1 MAMATPR
8 SARLILDRRLN
19 DPWLLGWDSQRF
31 WRIVEQ
37 RIGELEQYPP
47 TTRILLADADPV
59 QFLAG
64 FFAACATGHPLFLGH
79 AGWSEPEWETAVR
92 VVQPDLVWSD
102 SLLETRYE
110 RSLSDTESDSQRCTS
125 SDTPPNLPLPRGC
138 AVRRWSSGSPYRRIP
153 YDLSPRQPDWLD
165 EMDAPICIP
174 TGGTSGQ
181 LRFVVH
187 TWDTLLASVQG
198 MQAHF
203 GVDAIHSYCVLPVY
217 HVSGL
222 MQAVRSLVAGGTLA
236 IASPKNLTPIPQDL
250 NPRNTFLSLVPT
262 QLQRLLAQ
270 PSALRDVA
278 QFRAILIGGAP
289 AWPALLNQARQHHL
303 PLAPTYG
310 MTEAASQVATLHPEE
325 FLAGATHVGRSLPHV
340 RLTVVDSEGQRLA
353 EGQIGRLQIQ
363 ADSLAWGDYPGKP
376 WRSRLFLTDDM
387 GVLDAAGHLRI
398 QGRYSNKIITGGE
411 NVYPAEVEA
420 AILATG
426 LVQDVCVLGQP
437 DTTWGEVVTAIY
449 VPRSEAGCE
458 AAIVAVLRSQL
469 SPFKIPKRWIAQ
481 SSLPRNAQGK
491 LNRVA
496 LRQRLI
502 PISETPAMD
511 QSLESPTA

>member
-1 MAMATPR
+1 MAMATPL
-8 SARLILDRRLN
+8 SARSILERRLN
-19 DPWLLGWDSQRF
+19 DPWLLGCDSQRF
-31 WRIVEQ
+31 WRILGQ

-47 TTRILLADADPV
+47 PTRVLLADSDPV

-79 AGWSEPEWETAVR
+79 AGWSTPEWENAVR
-92 VVQPDLVWSD
+92 VVQPDLVWSK
-102 SLLETRYE
+102 SSSETGYD
-110 RSLSDTESDSQRCTS
+110 RSCPDR
-125 SDTPPNLPLPRGC
+125 
-138 AVRRWSSGSPYRRIP
+138 
-153 YDLSPRQPDWLD
+153 SPRQSDWLD

-203 GVDAIHSYCVLPVY
+203 DVDAIHSYCVLPVY

-222 MQAVRSLVAGGTLA
+222 MQAVRSLVTGGMLA
-236 IASPKNLTPIPQDL
+236 IASPKDLTPIPLDL
-250 NPRNTFLSLVPT
+250 DPRNTFLSLVPT

-270 PSALRDVA
+270 PNDLRDVA

-325 FLAGATHVGRSLPHV
+325 FLAEATHVGRSLPHV
-340 RLTVVDSEGQRLA
+340 RLTVVDSEEQRLA
-353 EGQIGRLQIQ
+353 EGQLGRIQIQ
-363 ADSLAWGDYPGKP
+363 ADSLAWGYYPGEP

-387 GVLDAAGHLRI
+387 GVLDTAGHLCI

-411 NVYPAEVEA
+411 NVYPNEVEA

-426 LVQDVCVLGQP
+426 LVRDVCVLGQP

-449 VPRSEAGCE
+449 VPQSEADCE
-458 AAIVAVLRSQL
+458 EAIAALLRSQL
-469 SPFKIPKRWIAQ
+469 SPFKIPKRWLAQ

-496 LRQRLI
+496 LRQQLI
-502 PISETPAMD
+502 PIAEIPATD
-511 QSLESPTA
+511 QILDSPTA